1 MKHSEIRKLMPD
13 YLEGDLDLDKRA
25 LVDAHLDECAE
36 CAFDIDGMRQT
47 LSLLHT
53 LSDPQ
58 PPSDLSRRIMQRIE
72 AGETRRGWRE
82 RLEGL
87 FGPLLEPR
95 ILAPIS
101 AGALVLGSILDIKLF
116 TKLLVFVKP
125 YNITFYGVLTSA
137 ILISLL
143 STLTPY
149 LLKIVVDDYLL
160 LKNYEGMQTIIMIMM
175 IVLFLEVIFMYLF
188 TYYANWLGQKVIK
201 NLRVDVFQKILKF
214 KMSFFDKNAVGR
226 LVTRTVNDIE
236 TIASI
241 FSQGLFMI
249 IADILKMITVL
260 SVMTIINFELTLV
273 VVSIFPFL
281 IYATRV
287 FQKSMKVAFEKVRR
301 EVANLNSFVQE
312 RISGVK
318 IVQIFNREQ
327 LEINNFIDINIKHRD
342 AWLRTVWINS
352 IFFPLAE
359 ISTSICIG
367 LLVWYGGFNNLNGE
381 NISLGTLFLF
391 ISMSGLLFRP
401 LRQIADRFNTLQMGM
416 VSTERIFKILE
427 DDLEIKDNGRIDNT
441 SFDGLIE
448 FKNVKFS
455 YVKNQI
461 VIDDISFKI
470 QPGETLAIVGPT
482 GSGKSTIINL
492 ITKFYE
498 IDSGSIYLDGNN
510 IDKFKLDNIRNKV
523 GVILQDVF
531 MFADTIFNNITLFNK
546 DISIE
551 DVERSAKDLEIHD
564 FILSLPGGYDFNV
577 SERGGTLSSGQRQLL
592 AFLRVLVNNPDILIL
607 DEATSSIDSY
617 SEDLIKKAT
626 KTITKDKT
634 SIIIAHRLSTVESAD
649 KIYLYGKW

>member
-1 MKHSEIRKLMPD
+1 MEKVK
-13 YLEGDLDLDKRA
+13 GN
-25 LVDAHLDECAE
+25 
-36 CAFDIDGMRQT
+36 
-47 LSLLHT
+47 
-53 LSDPQ
+53 
-58 PPSDLSRRIMQRIE
+58 
-72 AGETRRGWRE
+72 
-82 RLEGL
+82 
-87 FGPLLEPR
+87 
-95 ILAPIS
+95 
-101 AGALVLGSILDIKLF
+101 ILDIKLF

-214 KMSFFDKNAVGR
+214 RMSFFDKNAVGR

-249 IADILKMITVL
+249 IADILKMIIVL

-327 LEINNFIDINIKHRD
+327 LEINNFNDINIKHRD

-427 DDLEIKDNGRIDNT
+427 DDSEIKDNGSIDHT

-470 QPGETLAIVGPT
+470 HPGETLAIVGPT

-510 IDKFKLDNIRNKV
+510 IDEFKLDNIRNNV

-649 KIYLYGKW
+649 KIIYMENGKILEFGNHKELLSIDNGKFKKLYREQFIENELV

>member
-1 MKHSEIRKLMPD
+1 
-13 YLEGDLDLDKRA
+13 LEKIKGKI
-25 LVDAHLDECAE
+25 
-36 CAFDIDGMRQT
+36 FD
-47 LSLLHT
+47 
-53 LSDPQ
+53 
-58 PPSDLSRRIMQRIE
+58 
-72 AGETRRGWRE
+72 
-82 RLEGL
+82 
-87 FGPLLEPR
+87 
-95 ILAPIS
+95 
-101 AGALVLGSILDIKLF
+101 VKLF

-149 LLKIVVDDYLL
+149 LLKVVVDDYLL
-160 LKNYEGMQTIIMIMM
+160 LKNYDGMQSIILIMIA
-175 IVLFLEVIFMYLF
+175 VLFLEVLFMFLF

-201 NLRVDVFQKILKF
+201 NLRVKVFNKILRF

-249 IADILKMITVL
+249 IADVLKMVTVL
-260 SVMTIINFELTLV
+260 TVMAIINLELTIV
-273 VVSIFPFL
+273 VISIFPIL
-281 IYATRV
+281 IYATRI
-287 FQKSMKVAFEKVRR
+287 FQKSMKVAFESVRK

-318 IVQIFNREQ
+318 IVQIFNREH
-327 LEINNFIDINIKHRD
+327 LEIKNFNDINIKHRD

-352 IFFPLAE
+352 IFFPIAE

-367 LLVWYGGFNNLNGE
+367 LLVWWGGFNNLNGE
-381 NISLGTLFLF
+381 SISLGTLFLF

-427 DDLEIKDNGRIDNT
+427 DDLEINDNGDIKQA

-448 FKNVKFS
+448 FKNVSFS
-455 YVKNQI
+455 YVENQL
-461 VIDDISFKI
+461 VIDDISFTI
-470 QPGETLAIVGPT
+470 NPGETTAIVGPT
-482 GSGKSTIINL
+482 GSGKTTITNL

-498 IDSGSIYLDGNN
+498 IDLGSILIDGKN
-510 IDKFKLDNIRNKV
+510 INEFKLENLREKI

-531 MFADTIFNNITLFNK
+531 LFADTIYNNITLFNNK
-546 DISIE
+546 ISIK
-551 DVERSAKDLEIHD
+551 DVEKSAKDLDIHD
-564 FILSLPGGYDFNV
+564 FIMSLPGGYDFNV
-577 SERGGTLSSGQRQLL
+577 SERGSTLSAGQKQLI

-617 SEDLIKKAT
+617 SEDLIKNAT
-626 KTITKDKT
+626 KKITKGKT

-649 KIYLYGKW
+649 KIIYMENGKILEYGNHKELLNIPNGKFKKLYEEQFIESELV

>member
-1 MKHSEIRKLMPD
+1 MEKVKGKI
-13 YLEGDLDLDKRA
+13 
-25 LVDAHLDECAE
+25 
-36 CAFDIDGMRQT
+36 FD
-47 LSLLHT
+47 
-53 LSDPQ
+53 
-58 PPSDLSRRIMQRIE
+58 
-72 AGETRRGWRE
+72 
-82 RLEGL
+82 
-87 FGPLLEPR
+87 
-95 ILAPIS
+95 
-101 AGALVLGSILDIKLF
+101 VKLF

-149 LLKIVVDDYLL
+149 LLKVVVDDYLL
-160 LKNYEGMQTIIMIMM
+160 LKNYDGMQSIIQIMIA
-175 IVLFLEVIFMYLF
+175 VLFLEVVFMFLF

-201 NLRVDVFQKILKF
+201 NLRVKVFDKILKF

-249 IADILKMITVL
+249 IADILKMVTVL
-260 SVMTIINFELTLV
+260 TVMTIINLELTIV
-273 VVSIFPFL
+273 VVSIFPIL
-281 IYATRV
+281 IYATRI
-287 FQKSMKVAFEKVRR
+287 FQKSMKVAFENVRK

-318 IVQIFNREQ
+318 IVQIFNREH
-327 LEINNFIDINIKHRD
+327 LEIKNFEEINIKHRD

-352 IFFPLAE
+352 IFFPIAE

-367 LLVWYGGFNNLNGE
+367 LLVWWGGFNNLNGE
-381 NISLGTLFLF
+381 TISLGTLFLF

-427 DDLEIKDNGRIDNT
+427 DDLEITDNGNIEKS

-448 FKNVKFS
+448 FENVSFS
-455 YVKNQI
+455 YIKNQL
-461 VIDDISFKI
+461 VIDDISFI
-470 QPGETLAIVGPT
+470 INPGETTAIVGPT
-482 GSGKSTIINL
+482 GSGKTTITNL

-498 IDSGSIYLDGNN
+498 IDSGTILIDRKN
-510 IDKFKLDNIRNKV
+510 INEFKLESLRKKI

-531 MFADTIFNNITLFNK
+531 LFADTIYNNITLFNN
-546 DISIE
+546 DISIK
-551 DVERSAKDLEIHD
+551 DVEKAAKDLEIHD
-564 FILSLPGGYDFNV
+564 FIMSLPGGYDFNV
-577 SERGGTLSSGQRQLL
+577 SERGSTLSAGQKQLI

-617 SEDLIKKAT
+617 SEDLIKNAT
-626 KTITKDKT
+626 NKITKGKT

-649 KIYLYGKW
+649 KIIYMENGKILEYGNHKELLNIPKGKFKRLYEEQFMETELV

>member
-1 MKHSEIRKLMPD
+1 
-13 YLEGDLDLDKRA
+13 LEKVKGKI
-25 LVDAHLDECAE
+25 
-36 CAFDIDGMRQT
+36 F
-47 LSLLHT
+47 
-53 LSDPQ
+53 
-58 PPSDLSRRIMQRIE
+58 
-72 AGETRRGWRE
+72 
-82 RLEGL
+82 
-87 FGPLLEPR
+87 
-95 ILAPIS
+95 
-101 AGALVLGSILDIKLF
+101 DIKLF
-116 TKLLVFVKP
+116 TKLLAFVRP

-160 LKNYEGMQTIIMIMM
+160 LKNYEGMRTIIMIMM
-175 IVLFLEVIFMYLF
+175 VVLFLEVVFMYLF

-201 NLRVDVFQKILKF
+201 NLRVDVFEKILNF

-249 IADILKMITVL
+249 IADILKMATVL
-260 SVMTIINFELTLV
+260 TVMTIINFELTLV
-273 VVSIFPFL
+273 VISIFPFL

-312 RISGVK
+312 RISGIKV
-318 IVQIFNREQ
+318 VQIFNREQ
-327 LEINNFIDINIKHRD
+327 LEINNFNDINIKHRD
-342 AWLRTVWINS
+342 SWLRTVWINS
-352 IFFPLAE
+352 IFFPIAE

-367 LLVWYGGFNNLNGE
+367 LLVWYGGFNNLDGQ

-427 DDLEIKDNGRIDNT
+427 DESEIKDNGEIDYS
-441 SFDGLIE
+441 SFNGLIE

-455 YVKNQI
+455 YVQNQI
-461 VIDDISFKI
+461 VIDDISFKLN
-470 QPGETLAIVGPT
+470 PGETLAIVGPT

-498 IDSGSIYLDGNN
+498 IDSGSILIDGEN
-510 IDKFKLDNIRNKV
+510 IDDFKLDNIRSKI

-531 MFADTIFNNITLFNK
+531 MFADTIFNNISLYNK
-546 DISIE
+546 NISIK
-551 DVERSAKDLEIHD
+551 DVERSAKELEIHD
-564 FILSLPGGYDFNV
+564 FIQSLPGGYDFNV
-577 SERGGTLSSGQRQLL
+577 SERGGTLSSGQKQLI

-626 KTITKDKT
+626 KKITKDKT

-649 KIYLYGKW
+649 KIIYMENGKILEFGNHKELLNINNGKFKKLYREQFIESELV

>member
-1 MKHSEIRKLMPD
+1 MEKVK
-13 YLEGDLDLDKRA
+13 GN
-25 LVDAHLDECAE
+25 
-36 CAFDIDGMRQT
+36 
-47 LSLLHT
+47 
-53 LSDPQ
+53 
-58 PPSDLSRRIMQRIE
+58 
-72 AGETRRGWRE
+72 
-82 RLEGL
+82 
-87 FGPLLEPR
+87 
-95 ILAPIS
+95 
-101 AGALVLGSILDIKLF
+101 ILDIKLF

-249 IADILKMITVL
+249 IADILKMVTVL
-260 SVMTIINFELTLV
+260 TVMIIINLELTLV

-327 LEINNFIDINIKHRD
+327 LEINNFNDINVKHRD

-498 IDSGSIYLDGNN
+498 IDSGSIFLDGNN

-649 KIYLYGKW
+649 KIIYMENGKILEFGNHKELLNVDNGKFKKLYREQFIENELV

>member
-1 MKHSEIRKLMPD
+1 MEKIK
-13 YLEGDLDLDKRA
+13 GKI
-25 LVDAHLDECAE
+25 
-36 CAFDIDGMRQT
+36 FD
-47 LSLLHT
+47 
-53 LSDPQ
+53 
-58 PPSDLSRRIMQRIE
+58 
-72 AGETRRGWRE
+72 
-82 RLEGL
+82 
-87 FGPLLEPR
+87 
-95 ILAPIS
+95 
-101 AGALVLGSILDIKLF
+101 VKLF

-149 LLKIVVDDYLL
+149 LLKVVVDDYLL
-160 LKNYEGMQTIIMIMM
+160 LKNYDGMQSIILIMIA
-175 IVLFLEVIFMYLF
+175 VLFLEVLFMFLF

-201 NLRVDVFQKILKF
+201 NLRVKVFNKILRF

-249 IADILKMITVL
+249 IADVLKMVTVL
-260 SVMTIINFELTLV
+260 TVMTIINLELTIV
-273 VVSIFPFL
+273 VISIFPIL
-281 IYATRV
+281 IYATRI
-287 FQKSMKVAFEKVRR
+287 FQKSMKVAFESVRK

-318 IVQIFNREQ
+318 IVQIFNRER
-327 LEINNFIDINIKHRD
+327 LEIKNFNDINIKHRD

-352 IFFPLAE
+352 IFFPIAE

-367 LLVWYGGFNNLNGE
+367 LLVWWGGFNNLNGE
-381 NISLGTLFLF
+381 SISLGTLFLF

-427 DDLEIKDNGRIDNT
+427 DDLEINDNGDIKQA

-448 FKNVKFS
+448 FKNVSFS
-455 YVKNQI
+455 YVENQL
-461 VIDDISFKI
+461 VIDDISFTI
-470 QPGETLAIVGPT
+470 NPGETTAIVGPT
-482 GSGKSTIINL
+482 GSGKTTITNL

-498 IDSGSIYLDGNN
+498 IDLGSILIDGKN
-510 IDKFKLDNIRNKV
+510 INEFKLENLREKI

-531 MFADTIFNNITLFNK
+531 LFADTIYNNITLFNNK
-546 DISIE
+546 ISIK
-551 DVERSAKDLEIHD
+551 DVEKSAKDLDIHD
-564 FILSLPGGYDFNV
+564 FIMSLPGGYDFNV
-577 SERGGTLSSGQRQLL
+577 SERGSTLSAGQKQLI

-617 SEDLIKKAT
+617 SEDLIKNAT
-626 KTITKDKT
+626 KKITKGKT

-649 KIYLYGKW
+649 KIIYMENGKILEYGNHKELLNIPNGKFKKLYEEQFIESELV

>member
-1 MKHSEIRKLMPD
+1 
-13 YLEGDLDLDKRA
+13 LEKVKGN
-25 LVDAHLDECAE
+25 
-36 CAFDIDGMRQT
+36 
-47 LSLLHT
+47 
-53 LSDPQ
+53 
-58 PPSDLSRRIMQRIE
+58 
-72 AGETRRGWRE
+72 
-82 RLEGL
+82 
-87 FGPLLEPR
+87 
-95 ILAPIS
+95 
-101 AGALVLGSILDIKLF
+101 ILDIKLF

-188 TYYANWLGQKVIK
+188 TYYANWLGQKIIK

-327 LEINNFIDINIKHRD
+327 LEINNFNDINIKHRD

-427 DDLEIKDNGRIDNT
+427 DDSEIKDNGSIDHT

-470 QPGETLAIVGPT
+470 HPGETLAIVGPT

-510 IDKFKLDNIRNKV
+510 IDEFKLDNIRNNV

-649 KIYLYGKW
+649 KIIYMENGKILEFGNHKELLNIDNGKFKKLYREQFIENELV

>member
-1 MKHSEIRKLMPD
+1 MEKIK
-13 YLEGDLDLDKRA
+13 GN
-25 LVDAHLDECAE
+25 
-36 CAFDIDGMRQT
+36 
-47 LSLLHT
+47 
-53 LSDPQ
+53 
-58 PPSDLSRRIMQRIE
+58 
-72 AGETRRGWRE
+72 
-82 RLEGL
+82 
-87 FGPLLEPR
+87 
-95 ILAPIS
+95 
-101 AGALVLGSILDIKLF
+101 ILDIKLF

-125 YNITFYGVLTSA
+125 YNITFHGVLTSA

-160 LKNYEGMQTIIMIMM
+160 LKNYEGMQTIIMIMI
-175 IVLFLEVIFMYLF
+175 IVLFLEVIFTYLF

-249 IADILKMITVL
+249 IADILKMVTVL
-260 SVMTIINFELTLV
+260 TVMTIINFELTLV
-273 VVSIFPFL
+273 VVSICPFL

-287 FQKSMKVAFEKVRR
+287 FQKSMKVAFEKVRK

-327 LEINNFIDINIKHRD
+327 LEINNFNDINIKHRD

-427 DDLEIKDNGRIDNT
+427 DDSQIKDNGKIDHT
-441 SFDGLIE
+441 SFNGLIE

-455 YVKNQI
+455 YVENQI

-470 QPGETLAIVGPT
+470 HPGETLAIVGPT

-498 IDSGSIYLDGNN
+498 VDSGTIYIDGNN
-510 IDKFKLDNIRNKV
+510 IDEFKLDNIRSKI

-546 DISIE
+546 NISIE

-626 KTITKDKT
+626 KKITKDKT

-649 KIYLYGKW
+649 KIIYMENGKILEFGNHKELLNIDNGKFKKLYREQFIENELV

>member
-1 MKHSEIRKLMPD
+1 MEKVKGKI
-13 YLEGDLDLDKRA
+13 
-25 LVDAHLDECAE
+25 
-36 CAFDIDGMRQT
+36 FD
-47 LSLLHT
+47 
-53 LSDPQ
+53 
-58 PPSDLSRRIMQRIE
+58 
-72 AGETRRGWRE
+72 
-82 RLEGL
+82 
-87 FGPLLEPR
+87 
-95 ILAPIS
+95 
-101 AGALVLGSILDIKLF
+101 VKLF

-125 YNITFYGVLTSA
+125 YNVTFYGVLTSA

-149 LLKIVVDDYLL
+149 LLKVVVDDYLL
-160 LKNYEGMQTIIMIMM
+160 LKNYDGMQSIILIMIA
-175 IVLFLEVIFMYLF
+175 VLFLEVVFMFLF

-201 NLRVDVFQKILKF
+201 NLRVKVFDKILKF

-249 IADILKMITVL
+249 IADILKMVTVL
-260 SVMTIINFELTLV
+260 TVMTIINLELTIV
-273 VVSIFPFL
+273 VISIFPVL
-281 IYATRV
+281 IYATRI
-287 FQKSMKVAFEKVRR
+287 FQKSMKVAFESVRK

-318 IVQIFNREQ
+318 IVQIFNREN
-327 LEINNFIDINIKHRD
+327 LEIKNFNDINIKHRD

-352 IFFPLAE
+352 IFFPIAE

-367 LLVWYGGFNNLNGE
+367 LLVWWGGFNNLNGE

-427 DDLEIKDNGRIDNT
+427 DDLEITDNGNIEQ
-441 SFDGLIE
+441 SKFDGLIE
-448 FKNVKFS
+448 FKNVSFS
-455 YVKNQI
+455 YIKNQL
-461 VIDDISFKI
+461 VIDDISFI
-470 QPGETLAIVGPT
+470 INPGETTAIVGPT
-482 GSGKSTIINL
+482 GSGKTTITNL

-498 IDSGSIYLDGNN
+498 IDLGTILIDGEDIN
-510 IDKFKLDNIRNKV
+510 KFKLENLRKKI

-531 MFADTIFNNITLFNK
+531 LFADTIYNNITLFNAK
-546 DISIE
+546 ISIK
-551 DVERSAKDLEIHD
+551 DVEKAAKDLEIHD
-564 FILSLPGGYDFNV
+564 FIMSLPGGYDFNV
-577 SERGGTLSSGQRQLL
+577 SERGGTLSAGQKQLI

-617 SEDLIKKAT
+617 SEDLIKNAT
-626 KTITKDKT
+626 NKITKGKT
-634 SIIIAHRLSTVESAD
+634 SIIIAHRLSTVENAD
-649 KIYLYGKW
+649 KIIYMENGKILEYGNHKELLNITNGKFKKLYEEQFIENELV

>member
-1 MKHSEIRKLMPD
+1 MEKVK
-13 YLEGDLDLDKRA
+13 GN
-25 LVDAHLDECAE
+25 
-36 CAFDIDGMRQT
+36 
-47 LSLLHT
+47 
-53 LSDPQ
+53 
-58 PPSDLSRRIMQRIE
+58 
-72 AGETRRGWRE
+72 
-82 RLEGL
+82 
-87 FGPLLEPR
+87 
-95 ILAPIS
+95 
-101 AGALVLGSILDIKLF
+101 ILDIKLF

-160 LKNYEGMQTIIMIMM
+160 LKNYEGMRSIIMIMM
-175 IVLFLEVIFMYLF
+175 VVLFLEVVFMYLF

-249 IADILKMITVL
+249 IADILKMVTVL
-260 SVMTIINFELTLV
+260 TVMIIINLELTLV

-327 LEINNFIDINIKHRD
+327 LEIKNFNDININHRD

-427 DDLEIKDNGRIDNT
+427 DDSEIKDNGKIEHT
-441 SFDGLIE
+441 SFNGLIE

-455 YVKNQI
+455 YVENQI

-470 QPGETLAIVGPT
+470 HPGETLAIVGPT

-498 IDSGSIYLDGNN
+498 IDSGRILIDGNN
-510 IDKFKLDNIRNKV
+510 IDELKLDNIRNKV

-531 MFADTIFNNITLFNK
+531 IFADTIFNNITLFNK
-546 DISIE
+546 DISLE
-551 DVERSAKDLEIHD
+551 DVKKSAKDLEIHD
-564 FILSLPGGYDFNV
+564 FILSLPGGYNFNV
-577 SERGGTLSSGQRQLL
+577 SERGGTLSSGQKQLL

-617 SEDLIKKAT
+617 SEDLIKRAT
-626 KTITKDKT
+626 KKITKDKT

-649 KIYLYGKW
+649 KIIYMENGKILEFGNHKELLNIDNGKFKKLYREQFIENELV

>member
-1 MKHSEIRKLMPD
+1 M
-13 YLEGDLDLDKRA
+13 
-25 LVDAHLDECAE
+25 
-36 CAFDIDGMRQT
+36 FD
-47 LSLLHT
+47 
-53 LSDPQ
+53 
-58 PPSDLSRRIMQRIE
+58 
-72 AGETRRGWRE
+72 
-82 RLEGL
+82 
-87 FGPLLEPR
+87 
-95 ILAPIS
+95 
-101 AGALVLGSILDIKLF
+101 VKLF

-149 LLKIVVDDYLL
+149 LLKVVVDDYLL
-160 LKNYEGMQTIIMIMM
+160 LKNYDGMQSIILIMIA
-175 IVLFLEVIFMYLF
+175 VLFLEVLFMFLF

-201 NLRVDVFQKILKF
+201 NLRVKVFNKILRF

-249 IADILKMITVL
+249 IADVLKMVTVL
-260 SVMTIINFELTLV
+260 TVMTIINLELTIV
-273 VVSIFPFL
+273 VISIFPIL
-281 IYATRV
+281 IYATRI
-287 FQKSMKVAFEKVRR
+287 FQKSMKVAFESVRK

-318 IVQIFNREQ
+318 IVQIFNREH
-327 LEINNFIDINIKHRD
+327 LEIKNFNDINIKHRD

-352 IFFPLAE
+352 IFFPIAE

-367 LLVWYGGFNNLNGE
+367 LLVWWGGFNNLNGE
-381 NISLGTLFLF
+381 SISLGTLFLF

-427 DDLEIKDNGRIDNT
+427 DDLEINDNGDIKQA

-448 FKNVKFS
+448 FKNVSFS
-455 YVKNQI
+455 YVENQL
-461 VIDDISFKI
+461 VIDDISFTI
-470 QPGETLAIVGPT
+470 NPGETTAIVGPT
-482 GSGKSTIINL
+482 GSGKTTITNL

-498 IDSGSIYLDGNN
+498 IDLGSILIDGKN
-510 IDKFKLDNIRNKV
+510 INEFKLENLREKI

-531 MFADTIFNNITLFNK
+531 LFADTIYNNITLFNNK
-546 DISIE
+546 ISIK
-551 DVERSAKDLEIHD
+551 DVEKSAKDLDIHD
-564 FILSLPGGYDFNV
+564 FIMSLPGGYDFNV
-577 SERGGTLSSGQRQLL
+577 SERGSTLSAGQKQLI

-617 SEDLIKKAT
+617 SEDLIKNAT
-626 KTITKDKT
+626 KKITKGKT

-649 KIYLYGKW
+649 KIIYMENGKILEYGNHKELLNIPNGKFKKLYEEQFIESELV

>member
-1 MKHSEIRKLMPD
+1 MEKVKGKI
-13 YLEGDLDLDKRA
+13 
-25 LVDAHLDECAE
+25 
-36 CAFDIDGMRQT
+36 FD
-47 LSLLHT
+47 
-53 LSDPQ
+53 
-58 PPSDLSRRIMQRIE
+58 
-72 AGETRRGWRE
+72 
-82 RLEGL
+82 
-87 FGPLLEPR
+87 
-95 ILAPIS
+95 
-101 AGALVLGSILDIKLF
+101 VKLF

-149 LLKIVVDDYLL
+149 LLKVVVDDYLL
-160 LKNYEGMQTIIMIMM
+160 LKNYNGMQSIIQIMIA
-175 IVLFLEVIFMYLF
+175 VLFLEVVFMFLF

-201 NLRVDVFQKILKF
+201 NLRVKVFDKILKF

-249 IADILKMITVL
+249 IADILKMVTVL
-260 SVMTIINFELTLV
+260 TVMTIINLELTIV
-273 VVSIFPFL
+273 VVSIFPIL
-281 IYATRV
+281 IYATRI
-287 FQKSMKVAFEKVRR
+287 FQKSMKVAFESVRK

-318 IVQIFNREQ
+318 IVQIFNREH
-327 LEINNFIDINIKHRD
+327 LEIKNFKEINLKHRD

-352 IFFPLAE
+352 IFFPIAE

-367 LLVWYGGFNNLNGE
+367 LLVWWGGFKNLNGE
-381 NISLGTLFLF
+381 TISLGTLFLF

-427 DDLEIKDNGRIDNT
+427 DDLEITDNGNIEKS

-448 FKNVKFS
+448 FKNVSFS
-455 YVKNQI
+455 YIKNQL
-461 VIDDISFKI
+461 VIDDISFI
-470 QPGETLAIVGPT
+470 INPGETTAIVGPT
-482 GSGKSTIINL
+482 GSGKTTITNL

-498 IDSGSIYLDGNN
+498 IDSGTILIDRKN
-510 IDKFKLDNIRNKV
+510 INEFKLESLRKKI

-531 MFADTIFNNITLFNK
+531 LFADTIYNNITLFNN
-546 DISIE
+546 DISIK
-551 DVERSAKDLEIHD
+551 DVEKAAKDLEIHD
-564 FILSLPGGYDFNV
+564 FIMSLPGGYDFNV
-577 SERGGTLSSGQRQLL
+577 SERGSTLSAGQKQLI

-617 SEDLIKKAT
+617 SEDLIKNAT
-626 KTITKDKT
+626 NKITKGKT

-649 KIYLYGKW
+649 KIIYMESGKILEYGNHKELLNIPKGKFKKLYEEQFVENELV

>member
-1 MKHSEIRKLMPD
+1 MEKIK
-13 YLEGDLDLDKRA
+13 GKI
-25 LVDAHLDECAE
+25 
-36 CAFDIDGMRQT
+36 FD
-47 LSLLHT
+47 
-53 LSDPQ
+53 
-58 PPSDLSRRIMQRIE
+58 
-72 AGETRRGWRE
+72 
-82 RLEGL
+82 
-87 FGPLLEPR
+87 
-95 ILAPIS
+95 
-101 AGALVLGSILDIKLF
+101 VKLF

-149 LLKIVVDDYLL
+149 LLKVVVDDYLL
-160 LKNYEGMQTIIMIMM
+160 LKNYDGMQSIILIMIA
-175 IVLFLEVIFMYLF
+175 VLFLEVLFMFLF

-201 NLRVDVFQKILKF
+201 NLRVKVFNKILRF

-249 IADILKMITVL
+249 IADVLKMVTVL
-260 SVMTIINFELTLV
+260 TVMTIINLELTIV
-273 VVSIFPFL
+273 VISIFPIL
-281 IYATRV
+281 IYATRI
-287 FQKSMKVAFEKVRR
+287 FQKSMKVAFESVRK

-318 IVQIFNREQ
+318 IVQIFNREH
-327 LEINNFIDINIKHRD
+327 LEIKNFNDINIKHRD

-352 IFFPLAE
+352 IFFPIAE

-367 LLVWYGGFNNLNGE
+367 LLVWWGGFNNLNGE
-381 NISLGTLFLF
+381 SISLGTLFLF
-391 ISMSGLLFRP
+391 ITMSGLLFRP

-427 DDLEIKDNGRIDNT
+427 DDLEINDNGDIKQA

-448 FKNVKFS
+448 FKNVSFS
-455 YVKNQI
+455 YVENQL
-461 VIDDISFKI
+461 VIDDISFTI
-470 QPGETLAIVGPT
+470 NPGETTAIVGPT
-482 GSGKSTIINL
+482 GSGKTTITNL

-498 IDSGSIYLDGNN
+498 IDLGSILIDGKN
-510 IDKFKLDNIRNKV
+510 INEFKLENLREKI

-531 MFADTIFNNITLFNK
+531 LFADTIYNNITLFNNK
-546 DISIE
+546 ISIK
-551 DVERSAKDLEIHD
+551 DVEKSAKDLDIHD
-564 FILSLPGGYDFNV
+564 FIMSLPGGYDFNV
-577 SERGGTLSSGQRQLL
+577 SERGSTLSAGQKQLI

-617 SEDLIKKAT
+617 SEDLIKNAT
-626 KTITKDKT
+626 KKITKGKT

-649 KIYLYGKW
+649 KIIYMENGKILEYGNHKELLNIPNGKFKKLYEEQFIESELV

>member
-1 MKHSEIRKLMPD
+1 MEKVKGKI
-13 YLEGDLDLDKRA
+13 
-25 LVDAHLDECAE
+25 
-36 CAFDIDGMRQT
+36 FD
-47 LSLLHT
+47 
-53 LSDPQ
+53 
-58 PPSDLSRRIMQRIE
+58 
-72 AGETRRGWRE
+72 
-82 RLEGL
+82 
-87 FGPLLEPR
+87 
-95 ILAPIS
+95 
-101 AGALVLGSILDIKLF
+101 VKLF

-149 LLKIVVDDYLL
+149 LLKVVVDDYLL
-160 LKNYEGMQTIIMIMM
+160 LKNYNGMQSIIQIMIA
-175 IVLFLEVIFMYLF
+175 VLFLEVVFMFLF

-201 NLRVDVFQKILKF
+201 NLRVKVFDKILKF

-249 IADILKMITVL
+249 IADILKMVTVL
-260 SVMTIINFELTLV
+260 TVMTIINLELTIV
-273 VVSIFPFL
+273 VVSIFPIL
-281 IYATRV
+281 IYATRI
-287 FQKSMKVAFEKVRR
+287 FQKSMKVAFESVRK

-318 IVQIFNREQ
+318 IVQIFNREH
-327 LEINNFIDINIKHRD
+327 LEIKNFKEINIKHRD

-352 IFFPLAE
+352 IFFPIAE

-367 LLVWYGGFNNLNGE
+367 LLVWWGGFNNLNGE
-381 NISLGTLFLF
+381 TISLGTLFLF

-427 DDLEIKDNGRIDNT
+427 DDLEITDNGNIEKS

-448 FKNVKFS
+448 FENVSFS
-455 YVKNQI
+455 YIKNQL
-461 VIDDISFKI
+461 VIDDISFI
-470 QPGETLAIVGPT
+470 INPGETTAIVGPT
-482 GSGKSTIINL
+482 GSGKTTITNL

-498 IDSGSIYLDGNN
+498 IDSGTILIDRKN
-510 IDKFKLDNIRNKV
+510 INEFKLESLRKKI

-531 MFADTIFNNITLFNK
+531 LFADTIYNNITLFNN
-546 DISIE
+546 DISIK
-551 DVERSAKDLEIHD
+551 DVEKAAKDLEIHD
-564 FILSLPGGYDFNV
+564 FIMSLPGGYDFNV
-577 SERGGTLSSGQRQLL
+577 SERGSTLSAGQKQLI

-617 SEDLIKKAT
+617 SEDLIKNAT
-626 KTITKDKT
+626 NKITKGKT

-649 KIYLYGKW
+649 KIIYMENGKIVEYGNHKELLNIPKGKFKRLYEEQFMETELV

>member
-1 MKHSEIRKLMPD
+1 MEKVK
-13 YLEGDLDLDKRA
+13 GN
-25 LVDAHLDECAE
+25 
-36 CAFDIDGMRQT
+36 
-47 LSLLHT
+47 
-53 LSDPQ
+53 
-58 PPSDLSRRIMQRIE
+58 
-72 AGETRRGWRE
+72 
-82 RLEGL
+82 
-87 FGPLLEPR
+87 
-95 ILAPIS
+95 
-101 AGALVLGSILDIKLF
+101 ILDIKLF

-281 IYATRV
+281 IYASRV

-312 RISGVK
+312 RISGIK

-327 LEINNFIDINIKHRD
+327 LEINNFNDINIKHRD

-427 DDLEIKDNGRIDNT
+427 DDSEIKDNGKIDYT
-441 SFDGLIE
+441 SFSGLIE

-510 IDKFKLDNIRNKV
+510 IDEFKLDNIRNKV

-649 KIYLYGKW
+649 KIIYMENGKILEFGNHKELLSIDNGKFKKLYREQFIENELV

>member
-1 MKHSEIRKLMPD
+1 
-13 YLEGDLDLDKRA
+13 LEKVKGKI
-25 LVDAHLDECAE
+25 
-36 CAFDIDGMRQT
+36 FD
-47 LSLLHT
+47 
-53 LSDPQ
+53 
-58 PPSDLSRRIMQRIE
+58 
-72 AGETRRGWRE
+72 
-82 RLEGL
+82 
-87 FGPLLEPR
+87 
-95 ILAPIS
+95 
-101 AGALVLGSILDIKLF
+101 VKLF

-149 LLKIVVDDYLL
+149 LLKVVVDDYLL
-160 LKNYEGMQTIIMIMM
+160 LKNYNGMQSIIQIMIA
-175 IVLFLEVIFMYLF
+175 VLFLEVVFMFLF

-201 NLRVDVFQKILKF
+201 NLRVKVFDKILKF

-249 IADILKMITVL
+249 IADILKMVTVL
-260 SVMTIINFELTLV
+260 TVMTIINLELTIV
-273 VVSIFPFL
+273 VVSIFPIL
-281 IYATRV
+281 IYATRI
-287 FQKSMKVAFEKVRR
+287 FQKSMKVAFESVRK

-318 IVQIFNREQ
+318 IVQIFNREH
-327 LEINNFIDINIKHRD
+327 LEIKNFKEINIKHRD

-352 IFFPLAE
+352 IFFPIAE

-367 LLVWYGGFNNLNGE
+367 LLVWWGGFNNLNGE
-381 NISLGTLFLF
+381 TISLGTLFLF

-427 DDLEIKDNGRIDNT
+427 DDLEITDNGNIEKS

-448 FKNVKFS
+448 FKNVSFS
-455 YVKNQI
+455 YIKNQL
-461 VIDDISFKI
+461 VIDDISFI
-470 QPGETLAIVGPT
+470 INPGETTAIVGPT
-482 GSGKSTIINL
+482 GSGKTTITNL

-498 IDSGSIYLDGNN
+498 IDSGTILIDRKN
-510 IDKFKLDNIRNKV
+510 INEFKLESLRKKI

-531 MFADTIFNNITLFNK
+531 LFADTIFNNITLFNNE
-546 DISIE
+546 ISIK
-551 DVERSAKDLEIHD
+551 DVEKAAKDLEIHD
-564 FILSLPGGYDFNV
+564 FIMSLPGGYDFNV
-577 SERGGTLSSGQRQLL
+577 SERGSTLSAGQKQLI

-617 SEDLIKKAT
+617 SEDLIKNAT
-626 KTITKDKT
+626 NKITKGKT

-649 KIYLYGKW
+649 KIIYMENGKILEYGNHKELLNIPKGKFKRLYEEQFMETELV

>member
-1 MKHSEIRKLMPD
+1 MEKVKGKI
-13 YLEGDLDLDKRA
+13 
-25 LVDAHLDECAE
+25 
-36 CAFDIDGMRQT
+36 FD
-47 LSLLHT
+47 
-53 LSDPQ
+53 
-58 PPSDLSRRIMQRIE
+58 
-72 AGETRRGWRE
+72 
-82 RLEGL
+82 
-87 FGPLLEPR
+87 
-95 ILAPIS
+95 
-101 AGALVLGSILDIKLF
+101 VKLF

-125 YNITFYGVLTSA
+125 YKITFYGVLTSA

-149 LLKIVVDDYLL
+149 LLKVVVDDYLL
-160 LKNYEGMQTIIMIMM
+160 LKNYNGMQSIIQIMIA
-175 IVLFLEVIFMYLF
+175 VLFLEVVFMFLF

-201 NLRVDVFQKILKF
+201 NLRVKVFDKILKF

-249 IADILKMITVL
+249 IADILKMVTVL
-260 SVMTIINFELTLV
+260 TVMTIINLELTIV
-273 VVSIFPFL
+273 VVSIFPIL
-281 IYATRV
+281 IYATRI
-287 FQKSMKVAFEKVRR
+287 FQKSMKVAFESVRK

-318 IVQIFNREQ
+318 IVQIFNREH
-327 LEINNFIDINIKHRD
+327 LEIKNFKEINFKHRD

-352 IFFPLAE
+352 IFFPIAE

-367 LLVWYGGFNNLNGE
+367 LLVWWGGFNNLNGE
-381 NISLGTLFLF
+381 TISLGTLFLF

-427 DDLEIKDNGRIDNT
+427 DDLEITDNGNIEKS

-448 FKNVKFS
+448 FENVSFS
-455 YVKNQI
+455 YIKNQL
-461 VIDDISFKI
+461 VIDDISFI
-470 QPGETLAIVGPT
+470 INPGETTAIVGPT
-482 GSGKSTIINL
+482 GSGKTTITNL

-498 IDSGSIYLDGNN
+498 IDSGTILIDRKN
-510 IDKFKLDNIRNKV
+510 INEFKLESLRKKI

-531 MFADTIFNNITLFNK
+531 LFADTIYNNISLFNN
-546 DISIE
+546 DISIK
-551 DVERSAKDLEIHD
+551 DVEKAAKDLEIHD
-564 FILSLPGGYDFNV
+564 FIMSLPGGYDFNV
-577 SERGGTLSSGQRQLL
+577 SERGSTLSAGQKQLI

-617 SEDLIKKAT
+617 SEDLIKNAT
-626 KTITKDKT
+626 NKITKGKT

-649 KIYLYGKW
+649 KIIYMENGKILEYGNHKELLNIPKGKFKRLYEEQFMETELV